1 MVKAAQQT
9 LADVSS
15 CSEPCH
21 SPSRRLQLRSCCDIV
36 ITRYS
41 ILSFAPCWHAAIG
54 QMLTTFVEERPVK
67 RLKGEAESTSGEV
80 GDTPLHCP
88 FASIFLITYVCVAA
102 EFFESKSST

>member
-1 MVKAAQQT
+1 
-9 LADVSS
+9 
-15 CSEPCH
+15 
-21 SPSRRLQLRSCCDIV
+21 
-36 ITRYS
+36 
-41 ILSFAPCWHAAIG
+41 
-54 QMLTTFVEERPVK
+54 MLTTFVEERPVK